1 MTKVTMNKIVT
12 MNQIKKEMMI
22 VVVAVVVAMKDQVN
36 IRFKNKDNL

>member
-12 MNQIKKEMMI
+12 MNQIKKEVMI
-22 VVVAVVVAMKDQVN
+22 VVAAVVVAMKDQVN